1 MTTSN
6 KIIFSKEKPSKP
18 EDLLKFTIHEQ
29 LAVESNETEEVEEK
43 TEEMPKEQ
51 ILSSGTQ
58 REMEEKF
65 IRKLKT
71 EKAKLKESLQI
82 EFARRSSIMEKEVK
96 KVLLALL
103 KTDPNL
109 KKYLLKIQ
117 KVLSEFTKKTT
128 ED

>member
-1 MTTSN
+1 
-6 KIIFSKEKPSKP
+6 
-18 EDLLKFTIHEQ
+18 
-29 LAVESNETEEVEEK
+29 
-43 TEEMPKEQ
+43 
-51 ILSSGTQ
+51 
-58 REMEEKF
+58 MEEKF
-65 IRKLKT
+65 IRQLKT
-71 EKAKLKESLQI
+71 EKARLKESLQI
-82 EFARRSSIMEKEVK
+82 DFARRSSIMEKEVK